1 MIMTTTHHLY
11 SPKKP
16 ACFSE
21 TSQTDEPTNQLT
33 HMSVLREFFL
43 LNWWGALCKAIK
55 QLCAH
60 LIFFGHLDFSLL
72 CDSGLR
78 LSPCNAFNYLDSGSH
93 VQGLVLRTN
102 QPTVT
107 TFPSSASGVT
117 FISVVSHLGSELV
130 GWMLK
135 VMVEMVVEVVE
146 DKELLD

>member
-1 MIMTTTHHLY
+1 MTTTHHLY
-11 SPKKP
+11 PPKKP
-16 ACFSE
+16 ARFTE

-33 HMSVLREFFL
+33 HMSVLREGFFFGKL
-43 LNWWGALCKAIK
+43 VGALCKAIK

-60 LIFFGHLDFSLL
+60 LIFFGHFDFSLL

-107 TFPSSASGVT
+107 TLLLPLVCIRCDIHFGCFP
-117 FISVVSHLGSELV
+117 F
-130 GWMLK
+130 
-135 VMVEMVVEVVE
+135 
-146 DKELLD
+146 